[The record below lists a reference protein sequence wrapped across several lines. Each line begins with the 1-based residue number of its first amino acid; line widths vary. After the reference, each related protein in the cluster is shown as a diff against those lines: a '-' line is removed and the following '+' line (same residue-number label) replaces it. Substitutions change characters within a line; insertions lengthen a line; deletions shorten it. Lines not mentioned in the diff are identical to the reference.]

1 MSLQFV
7 VHYGM
12 HFVVP
17 LAIAFLFFKDR
28 PWKVYLIFLL
38 AMAIDLDHLLAD
50 PIFDPNR
57 CSVGYHPLHSFPV
70 IGIYFGMLLFS
81 KTRVIGLALLWHI
94 LTDRV
99 DCWW

>member
-1 MSLQFV
+1 MSVQFV

-12 HFVVP
+12 HFLVP
-17 LAIAFLFFKDR
+17 LGIAFLFFKDR
-28 PWKVYLIFLL
+28 AWKVYLIFLL

-57 CSVGYHPLHSFPV
+57 CSIGFHPLHSYV
-70 IGIYFGMLLFS
+70 AIVVYFGMLFFS

-94 LTDRV
+94 LTDWV